1 MHNSK
6 IVLCAILLA
15 IFVSSSFVLIS
26 QPLDSFGKHS
36 VAMANASYEPM
47 SVVANITLGKK
58 PFCIAVNEE
67 TNRVY
72 VGVTGG
78 LMVISG
84 ETDQVIAE
92 IPLGADVRVLA
103 VNPLTNRIYAGISD
117 NITVIDGATNLIVKT
132 KPGGVYSSY
141 DVAFDPVA
149 NRLYEGWS
157 GPHMGDY
164 DGVNVYDLEYFWFIT
179 RVDLSFTSYF
189 ENVGVAVNPKTNR
202 VYATWTGNDSLYMI
216 DGNTLTIIKKV
227 NPSSFST
234 EMMINSYTNN
244 VYIGNTVLNGE
255 TLEQVASNYTGDI
268 QAIDQIHNLL
278 YTVDYEWITLYDN
291 ATKNYYSIMNSSLY
305 RLDGSTHGVID
316 SLNLNSPFHIGT
328 DHIAVNPKT
337 SKIYITFSDE
347 NQTCVV
353 NVGALPQPSATPYP
367 TPVPTPTPSSSPT
380 PTPIPTPTPTPSPS
394 PSPSPTHTPTPSP
407 TPIASPSPSPTATP
421 PSSATPTPAS
431 SPTASP
437 TPTPTP
443 TPSPSPSHLPSTSP
457 STSPSPT
464 PSTQGLSLPMEVLYA
479 AVAVIIIVII
489 AVVAVVLKKRQNRTS
504 KAPIPPPPF

>member
-202 VYATWTGNDSLYMI
+202 VYATWTGNGSLYMI

-316 SLNLNSPFHIGT
+316 SLNLKLQKSTSLSVMKIKHVWLTWVPFLNLLLRHIPRLFPRLLLPHLQRLRQSLPLPQRLLQVPLLPL
-328 DHIAVNPKT
+328 HILLLHLLLLSHRLPHLQLQHRLPRQPLLPHRPQPPHPLLHQLQRRLHHLR
-337 SKIYITFSDE
+337 IYP
-347 NQTCVV
+347 QPVLQPR
-353 NVGALPQPSATPYP
+353 LPQP
-367 TPVPTPTPSSSPT
+367 
-380 PTPIPTPTPTPSPS
+380 
-394 PSPSPTHTPTPSP
+394 
-407 TPIASPSPSPTATP
+407 
-421 PSSATPTPAS
+421 PAPKDYLCQWKFS
-431 SPTASP
+431 MP
-437 TPTPTP
+437 
-443 TPSPSPSHLPSTSP
+443 
-457 STSPSPT
+457 
-464 PSTQGLSLPMEVLYA
+464 Q
-479 AVAVIIIVII
+479 
-489 AVVAVVLKKRQNRTS
+489 
-504 KAPIPPPPF
+504 